1 MSRRYEKFVTSSF
14 VESYKRY
21 KNLQNRIDKKAD
33 QIVKNPYH
41 NTEVLGK
48 QEVDLRGLR
57 SARMGR
63 NFRII
68 FGICEECRAKRFREK
83 NIMFCKHCE
92 DKEDKSVVF
101 LTVGTYK
108 RAYQMR

>member
-14 VESYKRY
+14 VERYDRY
-21 KNLQNRIDKKAD
+21 KSLQNRIDKKAD

-41 NTEVLGK
+41 NTGILGK

-68 FGICEECRAKRFREK
+68 FGVCEECRAKGFREK
-83 NIMFCKHCE
+83 NILYCKPCE

-101 LTVGTYK
+101 LTVGTHK

>member
-1 MSRRYEKFVTSSF
+1 MSRIYEKFVTSSF

-33 QIVKNPYH
+33 QIMKNPYH

-48 QEVDLRGLR
+48 QEGDLRGLR
-57 SARMGR
+57 SARIGR

-68 FGICEECRAKRFREK
+68 FGVCEECRAKRFHEK
-83 NIMFCKHCE
+83 NILFCKHCE
-92 DKEDKSVVF
+92 DKEDESVVF
-101 LTVGTYK
+101 LTVGTHK
-108 RAYQMR
+108 RAYQLK

>member
-1 MSRRYEKFVTSSF
+1 MSRRYEEFVTSSF

-48 QEVDLRGLR
+48 
-57 SARMGR
+57 
-63 NFRII
+63 
-68 FGICEECRAKRFREK
+68 
-83 NIMFCKHCE
+83 
-92 DKEDKSVVF
+92 
-101 LTVGTYK
+101 
-108 RAYQMR
+108 